1 MRRSVAP
8 SALLALALLAA
19 SASLAHAQTGEAL
32 IKQLGASTPVPS
44 PTFPAD
50 KSLTYRIAWNVTG
63 APEKP
68 AEIAAGFRRPANF
81 LTMTDAEGVPRS
93 QVHLALI
100 VYGPATKSLLL
111 NEHYKTATGTDNA
124 SIPLLE
130 ALNQA
135 GVQVIVCGQ
144 ALAHL
149 KIERQQLLP
158 FVKVATSASMA
169 RATLAAQGYATFA
182 Q

>member
-1 MRRSVAP
+1 MRR
-8 SALLALALLAA
+8 ALLALAATLLCA
-19 SASLAHAQTGEAL
+19 LPFRAQAQSVEELIHKLGEF
-32 IKQLGASTPVPS
+32 TPVPN

-50 KSLTYRIAWNVTG
+50 KSLTYRIAWNVTD

-68 AEIAAGFRRPANF
+68 AEIAGGFRRPANF
-81 LTMTDAEGVPRS
+81 LSMTDAEGVPRA
-93 QVHLALI
+93 QVHLAII
-100 VYGPATKSLLL
+100 VYGPATKSLLR
-111 NEHYKTATGTDNA
+111 NDHYKAAAGVDNA

-130 ALNQA
+130 ALDRA

-149 KIERQQLLP
+149 KLTREQLLP
-158 FVKVATSASMA
+158 FGKVATSATMG
-169 RATLAAQGYATFA
+169 RASLAAQGYAIFA